1 MATKSNR
8 LVPARAI
15 HPGEILREELQERG
29 IKQKDLAKL
38 IDVQPTHLSEFIKG
52 KRNMTEELAMKLEAQ
67 LGISFKSWMNLH
79 NGYIY
84 DIKRINA
91 RKAEEQEAVEYE
103 AACDAIF
110 NLKILYKRLDMNLL
124 SVVER
129 VKRLKKLFSFDLL
142 VANELRLQVS
152 GLYKHSEKVQ
162 IDEKNM
168 LTWLLLNYLAAVQ
181 MPKAESYAK
190 GNGLKAAEEIAKMA
204 NDRIANVYNIK
215 ECLNHYGITYIEV
228 EKVEKAPVDAY
239 SSKKDGNPIITVTY
253 RYNDMDKLVFDILHE
268 LCHVENHF
276 SEGQA
281 AFISIDG
288 ADYSTDPFEIEAN
301 EFAKN
306 MLIPEKVWNN
316 ILKSGCKNL
325 SPYQIVKTIAG
336 EAEKRGIS
344 PSIAISRYKH
354 DSNWYKTSVYKSPKI
369 Y

>member
-1 MATKSNR
+1 
-8 LVPARAI
+8 
-15 HPGEILREELQERG
+15 
-29 IKQKDLAKL
+29 
-38 IDVQPTHLSEFIKG
+38 
-52 KRNMTEELAMKLEAQ
+52 
-67 LGISFKSWMNLH
+67 
-79 NGYIY
+79 
-84 DIKRINA
+84 
-91 RKAEEQEAVEYE
+91 
-103 AACDAIF
+103 
-110 NLKILYKRLDMNLL
+110 
-124 SVVER
+124 
-129 VKRLKKLFSFDLL
+129 
-142 VANELRLQVS
+142 
-152 GLYKHSEKVQ
+152 
-162 IDEKNM
+162 
-168 LTWLLLNYLAAVQ
+168 
-181 MPKAESYAK
+181 
-190 GNGLKAAEEIAKMA
+190 
-204 NDRIANVYNIK
+204 
-215 ECLNHYGITYIEV
+215 
-228 EKVEKAPVDAY
+228 
-239 SSKKDGNPIITVTY
+239 
-253 RYNDMDKLVFDILHE
+253 MDKLVFDILHE